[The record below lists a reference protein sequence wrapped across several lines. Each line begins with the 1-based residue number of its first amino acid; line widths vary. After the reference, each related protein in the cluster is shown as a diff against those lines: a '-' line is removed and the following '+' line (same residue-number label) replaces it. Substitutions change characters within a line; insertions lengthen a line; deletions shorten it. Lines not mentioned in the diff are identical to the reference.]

1 MAKIFFLENFT
12 HNSGLVNYLFCVCK
26 VIYIFSF
33 SQTFNKLFLP
43 SHYHIYTSKMP
54 KFIISNRLPKE
65 RYLNNFSPPPKRPF
79 HHHPE
84 DLSITPLKTFPS
96 PPGGLSIVSIPSCAT
111 TSHHPH
117 SPLRART
124 FIIYTTLIECLA
136 VYPRGPP
143 PCPRSHS
150 RPYSQSAVLVPLS
163 SASRFTREVRPSL
176 YRQYQKKNLLITG
189 RFFILFIHK
198 RLVEVRGGVE
208 PP

>member
-12 HNSGLVNYLFCVCK
+12 HNSGLVNFLFCVCK

-84 DLSITPLKTFPS
+84 DLSITPRRPFHHPQEAFPS
-96 PPGGLSIVSIPSCAT
+96 FPYRLAPPPHIIPTAPCARVHLLYIPS
-111 TSHHPH
+111 
-117 SPLRART
+117 
-124 FIIYTTLIECLA
+124 
-136 VYPRGPP
+136 
-143 PCPRSHS
+143 
-150 RPYSQSAVLVPLS
+150 LS
-163 SASRFTREVRPSL
+163 SASRFTREPRHRAPAPIRAPIPNQRSSFPYRAPRGLPASPAPPFTGNTKKRPCSL
-176 YRQYQKKNLLITG
+176 LAG
-189 RFFILFIHK
+189 SSFSLFI
-198 RLVEVRGGVE
+198 RGL
-208 PP
+208 

>member
-12 HNSGLVNYLFCVCK
+12 HNSWLVNYLFCVCK

-65 RYLNNFSPPPKRPF
+65 KYLNNFSPPPKRPF

-136 VYPRGPP
+136 VYPRVPP
-143 PCPRSHS
+143 PCPPLPFAPLFPISCPRSLIECL
-150 RPYSQSAVLVPLS
+150 AVYPRVPPLPLQ
-163 SASRFTREVRPSL
+163 AIQKKEPAHYWQVLHSL
-176 YRQYQKKNLLITG
+176 YS
-189 RFFILFIHK
+189 
-198 RLVEVRGGVE
+198 
-208 PP
+208 

>member
-12 HNSGLVNYLFCVCK
+12 HNSWLVNYLFCVCK

-65 RYLNNFSPPPKRPF
+65 MYLNNFSPPPKRPF

-84 DLSITPLKTFPS
+84 DLFITPPEDLSITPRRPFHRFHTVLRHHLTSSPQPLARAYIYYIYHPYRVPRGLPASPATVPPLPFAPLFPISGPRS
-96 PPGGLSIVSIPSCAT
+96 P
-111 TSHHPH
+111 
-117 SPLRART
+117 
-124 FIIYTTLIECLA
+124 IECLA

-143 PCPRSHS
+143 LPLQAIPKKEPAH
-150 RPYSQSAVLVPLS
+150 YWQVLH
-163 SASRFTREVRPSL
+163 SL
-176 YRQYQKKNLLITG
+176 YS
-189 RFFILFIHK
+189 
-198 RLVEVRGGVE
+198 
-208 PP
+208 